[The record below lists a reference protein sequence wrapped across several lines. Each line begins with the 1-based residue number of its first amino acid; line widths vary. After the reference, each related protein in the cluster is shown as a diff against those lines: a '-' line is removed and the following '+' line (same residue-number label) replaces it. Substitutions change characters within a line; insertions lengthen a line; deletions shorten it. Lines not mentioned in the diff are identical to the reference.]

1 MTDEKDIKIS
11 GRALKALVRAAETP
25 GVGFALKGRLM
36 SQMGLDALFDLD
48 LRELGEPSLSPT
60 MPETAP
66 QLGTF
71 TFDFESDSGF
81 DFESD

>member
-36 SQMGLDALFDLD
+36 SQMGLDALFELD
-48 LRELGEPSLSPT
+48 LRALDEPPLSPT

-71 TFDFESDSGF
+71 TFDFESDSDF